1 MKNCSIVHR
10 RVCVMHF
17 RFISISDRLSSRD
30 SIDIDNSLNMHN
42 HITNDV
48 DIKSN
53 DTESAQT
60 VDELDTTLNATLL
73 DFVTETMN
81 DSVDAASR
89 PRTSTTISEFD
100 VIDKDID
107 VKCNSRICSC
117 SKENSGLKNKKV
129 SGKREIGG
137 LKVGNDVDVLDLAD
151 TTATMKDHSPNCDY
165 HANDIR
171 YVNGKEGDTLS
182 NINERI
188 LEAGDSMKV
197 KSLKS
202 GDKTVNVDF
211 YLGFSEDVGK
221 GNVSDTMDIERF
233 NCDKYSENSAV
244 GDNLG
249 VLLAKSE
256 GISEAFLPHT
266 QYSINEISSDLVG
279 TTSNAD
285 QYQNTVKDACDEN
298 KTDVQNYDGFIK
310 DSYRTSHNDECTDR
324 TVENSGELKESYG
337 NNSEGITE
345 AFQPHLQFSIN
356 EDLSDISVE
365 PIDSE
370 NRSKQDSDKLKT
382 DNSFNSNK
390 NEIMDAHVNQI
401 KLLDGMGDCE
411 YVKGKLADETG
422 IMLDYSVDA
431 DKFKENNGPINGL
444 WRGDGN
450 ITCSS
455 TERSL
460 EEETRHRRIR

>member
-1 MKNCSIVHR
+1 
-10 RVCVMHF
+10 
-17 RFISISDRLSSRD
+17 
-30 SIDIDNSLNMHN
+30 MHN
-42 HITNDV
+42 HIINSV

-60 VDELDTTLNATLL
+60 VDELETTLNASLL
-73 DFVTETMN
+73 DFETESMN
-81 DSVDAASR
+81 NSVDAASR

-117 SKENSGLKNKKV
+117 SKEKTGVKY
-129 SGKREIGG
+129 KRDLGNGEIDGR
-137 LKVGNDVDVLDLAD
+137 KVGNDVDVLDLAD
-151 TTATMKDHSPNCDY
+151 TTAMKDHSLNCDY
-165 HANDIR
+165 HTNDIR

-182 NINERI
+182 NFNERI

-197 KSLKS
+197 KSVKS
-202 GDKTVNVDF
+202 GDKTVNVDSYF
-211 YLGFSEDVGK
+211 GFKEDARN

-244 GDNLG
+244 YDNLG
-249 VLLAKSE
+249 VLLDKSA

-279 TTSNAD
+279 TTSNVE
-285 QYQNTVKDACDEN
+285 QYQNTIKDACDKN
-298 KTDVQNYDGFIK
+298 KTDVQNYDEFVK
-310 DSYRTSHNDECTDR
+310 DSYRTSHNNECTDR
-324 TVENSGELKESYG
+324 TVENPGELKESYG

-356 EDLSDISVE
+356 EDLSDISIE

-370 NRSKQDSDKLKT
+370 NTSKQDSDKLKT
-382 DNSFNSNK
+382 YNAFNSDK

-401 KLLDGMGDCE
+401 KLLDGMDDCE
-411 YVKGKLADETG
+411 HIKGKLADETG

-431 DKFKENNGPINGL
+431 DKFKDNSGPINGL
-444 WRGDGN
+444 WRGDSN